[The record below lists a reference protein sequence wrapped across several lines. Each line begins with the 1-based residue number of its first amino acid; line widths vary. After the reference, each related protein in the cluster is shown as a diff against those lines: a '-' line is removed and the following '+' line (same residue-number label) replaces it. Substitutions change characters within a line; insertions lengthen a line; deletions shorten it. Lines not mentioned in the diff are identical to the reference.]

1 MTRVT
6 VGGRKVAQIVVK
18 PIQNLTKSSFTK
30 LMVFKR
36 SWTVLEKIKGNTAWH
51 LDHVNFT
58 FNAIFVKL
66 ITSHDT
72 FYFYETDEFEW
83 TWYFMPNELNYK
95 SPRSSSASFSEFAE
109 LWQHWF
115 ISTEWN
121 IAIFAWIGHRCWW
134 RMLETKY
141 VGNKLKMLWHFN
153 VCFENTYSRC
163 YQ

>member
-1 MTRVT
+1 M
-6 VGGRKVAQIVVK
+6 VK

-95 SPRSSSASFSEFAE
+95 SPRSSSVIFSVFAK

-115 ISTEWN
+115 ISTERN
-121 IAIFAWIGHRCWW
+121 IANFAYIGSMLVTDVADEMCWW
-134 RMLETKY
+134 QVKDVVTFQCMFLNY
-141 VGNKLKMLWHFN
+141 ILSM
-153 VCFENTYSRC
+153 SPIS
-163 YQ
+163 